1 MIKVKADCCVILC
14 IAVVLVAV
22 VAVVSVLIEVVVV
35 PVSVVA
41 VVVVSVVVVVVVGVS
56 YTKGCNYSFKE
67 IRNDDESRSALMFM
81 KLELEEWNDYEDSKA
96 NALSFRHQSWG

>member
-1 MIKVKADCCVILC
+1 MYSSSISSI
-14 IAVVLVAV
+14 
-22 VAVVSVLIEVVVV
+22 VSVLILVVV

-67 IRNDDESRSALMFM
+67 IRNDFESRSALMFM